1 MVSKEG
7 KILLKNTLKSQELKN
22 RLKEENEMW
31 LKWKNHKELSE
42 KQLNE
47 KQKFKSKVNEKRF
60 EEKEKKITKNN
71 KWLKKLLKEEKK
83 HSNER

>member
-1 MVSKEG
+1 MVSKAA

-31 LKWKNHKELSE
+31 NKFKNEKEL
-42 KQLNE
+42 NE
-47 KQKFKSKVNEKRF
+47 RLKFKSKVNEKPI
-60 EEKEKKITKNN
+60 EEKEKKITKSN
-71 KWLKKLLKEEKK
+71 KWIKKLLKEEQK